1 MAIDLRESFNRIKA
15 GYKGEFDTTQTAD
28 WIQKH
33 LKLSG
38 RQVSFKGREYQE
50 RILKSDAPTI
60 VVKKCSQVGISELML
75 MRNLALMDIL
85 NGFKI
90 IHTLP
95 TALFAQKV
103 MKTRVDPLLA
113 SSPKLQSKLN
123 KNLDNANVKQI
134 GDSLLYLNGTNTTA
148 SAISIPADCIVVDEL
163 DFSVMENVESL
174 QSRLTASQYRW
185 WNYVSTPTV
194 PNFGIDSQFQASK
207 RYYNHCKCKHC
218 GR

>member
-1 MAIDLRESFNRIKA
+1 M
-15 GYKGEFDTTQTAD
+15 
-28 WIQKH
+28 
-33 LKLSG
+33 
-38 RQVSFKGREYQE
+38 SFKGREYQE
-50 RILKSDAPTI
+50 RILKSEAPTI

-123 KNLDNANVKQI
+123 KNLDNASVKQI
-134 GDSLLYLNGTNTTA
+134 GDADTRRRTVSQTATAAGTSDGA
-148 SAISIPADCIVVDEL
+148 EAARGWQL
-163 DFSVMENVESL
+163 FSHCSERLSGLAEVTDGYRNDLAEWQAYGKVMQE
-174 QSRLTASQYRW
+174 
-185 WNYVSTPTV
+185 
-194 PNFGIDSQFQASK
+194 QA
-207 RYYNHCKCKHC
+207 RD
-218 GR
+218 